1 MRLRDT
7 ALKDEE
13 AVEEFSTGAPVPYPG
28 GNYLILLV
36 YDRYDVPYRAKDG
49 ERQEDA
55 AAEVYSYLLCSICPV
70 KQTKPALS
78 YYVAENA
85 FRNRTSRLAGLRPGA
100 GLFVP
105 CL

>member
-13 AVEEFSTGAPVPYPG
+13 AVEEFFQLVRQSLTLE

-49 ERQEDA
+49 GGR
-55 AAEVYSYLLCSICPV
+55 
-70 KQTKPALS
+70 
-78 YYVAENA
+78 
-85 FRNRTSRLAGLRPGA
+85 RTPPPRCTPTCCAPSAR
-100 GLFVP
+100 
-105 CL
+105 